1 MPVSPGRAPVE
12 ILLVEDSAGDADLMV
27 EALLE
32 GDLKVRVT
40 IVGDGEEAM
49 RYLHRQEDHR
59 NATRPNLILLDL
71 NLPLKNGHEV
81 LAEIKQDSD
90 LCLIPVVILTS
101 CESDH
106 AIEQA
111 YDLHANCC
119 VRKPV
124 DLEQMALTVKKIE
137 HFWLQVASS
146 HRGP

>member
-1 MPVSPGRAPVE
+1 MPVSPRRALVE
-12 ILLVEDSAGDADLMV
+12 ILLVEDSADDADLMV

-32 GDLKVRVT
+32 GDLNVRVT
-40 IVGDGEEAM
+40 IAM
-49 RYLHRQEDHR
+49 RYLRRQDDHR
-59 NATRPNLILLDL
+59 DASRPNLILLDL

-81 LAEIKQDSD
+81 LAEVKQDGD

-101 CESDH
+101 CDSDH

-137 HFWLQVASS
+137 HFWFQVASS

>member
-1 MPVSPGRAPVE
+1 MPVSPRRAPVE

-32 GDLKVRVT
+32 GDLTVRVT
-40 IVGDGEEAM
+40 VVCDGEEAM
-49 RYLHRQEDHR
+49 KYLRRQEDHW

-71 NLPLKNGHEV
+71 NLPLKSGHEV
-81 LAEIKQDSD
+81 LAEIKQDRD

-101 CESDH
+101 CDSDH
-106 AIEQA
+106 AIEHA

-124 DLEQMALTVKKIE
+124 DLEQLSLAVKKIE

-146 HRGP
+146 NRGP